1 MREQGV
7 AIIAMRVGRILDK
20 IGWTKALGEV
30 ATVVY
35 VDCNEDIELSKH
47 DRAVGHETSGQY
59 LRRGQSATN

>member
-20 IGWTKALGEV
+20 TRWTKALGEV

-35 VDCNEDIELSKH
+35 VDCNEDIDLSK
-47 DRAVGHETSGQY
+47 DERAVGHETSG
-59 LRRGQSATN
+59 SI